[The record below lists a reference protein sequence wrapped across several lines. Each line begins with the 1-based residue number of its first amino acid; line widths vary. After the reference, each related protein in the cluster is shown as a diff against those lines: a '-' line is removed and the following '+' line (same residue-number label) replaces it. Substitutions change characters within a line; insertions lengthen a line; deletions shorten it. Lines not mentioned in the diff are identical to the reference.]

1 MSNTSLTQQQIVLDR
16 IRKLVAIAIVI
27 LLLFALRLIDLQ
39 AVRASGFVERAE
51 NELTKSGTLLAPRGT
66 IYDVNGIELA
76 RSVSAINIA
85 VDQTVVNDP
94 QTAAELV
101 APILGMTP
109 AELLPQLSGSKRYVL
124 IAKDVTPATWRSVNN
139 AITSYN
145 KVVMSEKNGITKRLA
160 GFVPERSYIRDYPS
174 GGLTS
179 SLVGIINNEGN
190 GAAGIESSLNSLLAG
205 TNGKYLYANGRGNI
219 IPGSEEVKV
228 EAKSG
233 TSIRLTI
240 DRDVQ
245 WVAQNAINEAVA
257 SSRAKSGTVVV
268 MDPKTGHILAQAS
281 APTFDPNNSATITLE
296 KLRNPAVQEVYE
308 PGSTGKVITVAAALE
323 EKKVTP
329 ETVFTIPY
337 SMRIYD
343 RTFSDHEK
351 HPVQRL
357 TTTGLLAVSSNT
369 GSIKIGNMLGQDTLY
384 KYLRKF
390 GIGESTDSK
399 LPGES
404 AGILHPVKDWSGV
417 SLPTIA
423 FGQGYSVTAM
433 QATSVFATIANN
445 GVRVKPTILAG
456 VVDQSG
462 KYTPAKA
469 VDGERVLSVENAAKM
484 RTMMES
490 VVSKDGTAPTAAIPG
505 YRVAGKT
512 GTAQRYN
519 TACGCYSGYTASFI
533 GFAPADQPRYV
544 VSVTIQDP
552 KGLHWGGAL
561 AGPVFKKVMGF
572 VLQSEKVKPTP
583 AAEIFYHL
591 TESALKNKSGK
602 SA

>member
-245 WVAQNAINEAVA
+245 WVAQNAINDAVA

-281 APTFDPNNSATITLE
+281 APTFDPNNSASITLE

>member
-1 MSNTSLTQQQIVLDR
+1 MSNTSLNQQQIVLDR

-94 QTAAELV
+94 QAAANLV

-109 AELLPQLSGSKRYVL
+109 AELLPQLTGSKRYVL
-124 IAKDVTPATWRSVNN
+124 IAKDVTPAIWRSVNN

-145 KVVMSEKNGITKRLA
+145 KVVLSQKNGITKRLA

-174 GGLTS
+174 GGLTA

-219 IPGSEEVKV
+219 IPGSEEVKI

-323 EKKVTP
+323 EKKLTP

-390 GIGESTDSK
+390 GIGESTESK

-433 QATSVFATIANN
+433 QATSVFATIAND

-469 VDGERVLSVENAAKM
+469 ADGERVLSAENAAKM

-512 GTAQRYN
+512 GTAERYN
-519 TACGCYSGYTASFI
+519 SACSCYSGYTASFI
-533 GFAPADQPRYV
+533 GFAPADQPKYV